1 MIEQLGRY
9 QVRDRIGQGAMAD
22 VYRAYD
28 PSIDRVLA
36 VKVLRGEL
44 RKDPEYVARF
54 LREARAAGAL
64 SHPSIV
70 TVYDV
75 GEAGGY
81 PYIAMELL
89 DGEPLDAVLKARG
102 ALPLEEVLAVGIQLA
117 DALAYAHAAGIV
129 HRDIK
134 PSNIVLGRA
143 GQPLKILD
151 FGIARIV
158 ETDHE
163 ADSLKTQVGQV
174 MGTPR
179 YMSPEQVLGEPIDG
193 RTDLFSVG
201 LVLYEMLSGQRAFAG
216 ANPAT
221 LALQIVA
228 HDPRPIAELVAQT
241 PAGLQAILGKLL
253 AKKRDRRFADGG
265 ELAEALRREQ
275 AALATVAAETHARR
289 RMPMPVR
296 LTLAMTLITAAALA
310 LSSWGV
316 LRGQYRAM
324 EQMALSSGAAMTN
337 FVASNAAM
345 STAENAGLAPDQQ
358 DWAPVAAFVGSA
370 ARDPNV
376 RRLAVVD
383 ASGVVRAS
391 TDAALVGRRYAAPT
405 GEPVLR
411 KVGEVTAI
419 DEGDKGFRFVR
430 PINYAGRTFG
440 QVDVSFDK
448 TELSAA
454 AGRAFWLMV
463 GLVLVILGVVA
474 AVAYAGARFM
484 TQPIQRLK
492 SAFNDAARTG
502 GAARISHD
510 RSDEFGQVFDSFNRF
525 VAAAQERVEAAEEA
539 ARAAPAKASG
549 PSKPA
554 LPAAFAPDAT
564 VIAQRVDA
572 ALDKVAPDDGTVI
585 RAPARK
591 RPKTQA

>member
-1 MIEQLGRY
+1 MIEELGRY

-44 RKDPEYVARF
+44 RQNPEYVSRF

-102 ALPLEEVLAVGIQLA
+102 ALPLEEVLAIGVQLA
-117 DALAYAHAAGIV
+117 DALAYAHAAGVV

-201 LVLYEMLSGQRAFAG
+201 LVLYELLTGQRAFAG

-241 PAGLQAILGKLL
+241 PAGLQAIIAKLL
-253 AKKRDRRFADGG
+253 AKKRDRRFADGA
-265 ELAEALRREQ
+265 ELADALRREQ
-275 AALATVAAETHARR
+275 AALAAVAVETHERR
-289 RMPMPVR
+289 RLPMPLR
-296 LTLAMTLITAAALA
+296 LTLAMVLITAAALA
-310 LSSWGV
+310 VSSWGV
-316 LRGQYRAM
+316 VRGQYRAM
-324 EQMALSSGAAMTN
+324 EQMALSSGAAMTS

-345 STAENAGLAPDQQ
+345 STAENAGLPPDQQ

-370 ARDPNV
+370 GRDPNV
-376 RRLAVVD
+376 RRMTVVD
-383 ASGVVRAS
+383 ASGIVRAS
-391 TDAALVGRRYAAPT
+391 TDGALVGRAYVAPA
-405 GEPVLR
+405 GGRVLR

-419 DEGDKGFRFVR
+419 DQGDTGFRFVR
-430 PINYAGRTFG
+430 PIVYAGRAFG
-440 QVDVSFDK
+440 RVDVLLDK
-448 TELSAA
+448 SELNAA
-454 AGRAFWLMV
+454 AGRSFWLMV

-492 SAFNDAARTG
+492 SAFNDAARKG
-502 GAARISHD
+502 LAVRISHD
-510 RSDEFGQVFDSFNRF
+510 RRDEFGQVFDSFNRF
-525 VAAAQERVEAAEEA
+525 VAAAQERIETAEEA
-539 ARAAPAKASG
+539 ARPSPVAPAKA
-549 PSKPA
+549 PKPA

-564 VIAQRVDA
+564 LVAQRVEA
-572 ALDKVAPDDGTVI
+572 ALDNLASDDGTVI
-585 RAPARK
+585 RAPIRK
-591 RPKTQA
+591 RPKTKV